1 MLSRIEK
8 LGFNNGD
15 MKPHIMGNMFKT
27 YIRPVVMYG
36 VELFELTKEQTDK
49 ICKLESL
56 ILKRMIGIK
65 QRCYSRHILN
75 SLRIGLPRRYINKM
89 KLKYA
94 MKLEENDYTKTILN
108 EWTEI
113 NPKNIFNTRLDPIM
127 NDIQGVHLN
136 GDPFNLREKCEIK
149 IATLDELNAENQKND
164 LTAKKLKR
172 IYVVKDKRRMCEE
185 IEKLVHA
192 KNAPHLLV

>member
-8 LGFNNGD
+8 LGFNNCNL
-15 MKPHIMGNMFKT
+15 KPHIMGNMFKT

-49 ICKLESL
+49 VCKLENL

-89 KLKYA
+89 KLKFV
-94 MKLEENDYTKTILN
+94 MKLEDNNYTKTIL
-108 EWTEI
+108 
-113 NPKNIFNTRLDPIM
+113 
-127 NDIQGVHLN
+127 
-136 GDPFNLREKCEIK
+136 KCEIK
-149 IATLDELNAENQKND
+149 IATLDELNAENQRND
-164 LTAKKLKR
+164 LTANKLKR
-172 IYVVKDKRRMCEE
+172 CS
-185 IEKLVHA
+185 
-192 KNAPHLLV
+192 

>member
-1 MLSRIEK
+1 
-8 LGFNNGD
+8 
-15 MKPHIMGNMFKT
+15 
-27 YIRPVVMYG
+27 MYG

-49 ICKLESL
+49 VCKLENL

-89 KLKYA
+89 KLKFA
-94 MKLEENDYTKTILN
+94 MKLEDNDYTKTILN

-113 NPKNIFNTRLDPIM
+113 NPKNIFNSRLNLIL
-127 NDIQGVHLN
+127 NGIQGSHLN
-136 GDPFNLREKCEIK
+136 GDPFNLREKYEIK

-164 LTAKKLKR
+164 R
-172 IYVVKDKRRMCEE
+172 QP
-185 IEKLVHA
+185 
-192 KNAPHLLV
+192 KN